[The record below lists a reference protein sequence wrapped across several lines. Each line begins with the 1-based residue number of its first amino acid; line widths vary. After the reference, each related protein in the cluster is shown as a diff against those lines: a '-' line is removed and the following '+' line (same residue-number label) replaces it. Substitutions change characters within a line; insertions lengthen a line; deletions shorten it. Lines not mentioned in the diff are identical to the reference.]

1 MMSAFFYFQNTSNR
15 FFNNCV
21 KLLNLIR
28 NQAYI
33 NKIKTYAKGPY
44 RPQHKLLIN
53 KGEEISLKHLQ
64 NLQAFIKYL
73 KNMRNVYQ
81 NTDECNPG
89 CLMI

>member
-53 KGEEISLKHLQ
+53 KGEEISRKHLQ

>member
-15 FFNNCV
+15 FFNNFV

-89 CLMI
+89 

>member
-21 KLLNLIR
+21 KLLKLIR

>member
-33 NKIKTYAKGPY
+33 NKIKTYVKGPY

>member
-1 MMSAFFYFQNTSNR
+1 M
-15 FFNNCV
+15 
-21 KLLNLIR
+21 
-28 NQAYI
+28 
-33 NKIKTYAKGPY
+33 KTYAKGPY

-89 CLMI
+89 

>member
-1 MMSAFFYFQNTSNR
+1 MMSAFFYFQNASNR